1 MRQRLAPPF
10 HLAES
15 QIRREPERLYKAT
28 EHRLPPISS
37 TCCSFVIL
45 PSPPRRVVCGSFRA
59 EAHLVYGPRC
69 LCLMVTRLGQL
80 PPRPVTNGLFW
91 ELLPK
96 CCHTHAPTHVTGP
109 SCKLSNIPSRR
120 PMMVW
125 PILAGTSGNVAPR
138 THINSHEVRL
148 VWSTFAAAV

>member
-15 QIRREPERLYKAT
+15 QIRREPERLYKVAAN
-28 EHRLPPISS
+28 
-37 TCCSFVIL
+37 FVHLLFICKL
-45 PSPPRRVVCGSFRA
+45 PSPPRRRSVADRSA
-59 EAHLVYGPRC
+59 ELAWSMGM
-69 LCLMVTRLGQL
+69 LCPMVNEVEAIASSHL
-80 PPRPVTNGLFW
+80 PPMNLFC

-120 PMMVW
+120 PMMVL

-138 THINSHEVRL
+138 THIKSHEVRL